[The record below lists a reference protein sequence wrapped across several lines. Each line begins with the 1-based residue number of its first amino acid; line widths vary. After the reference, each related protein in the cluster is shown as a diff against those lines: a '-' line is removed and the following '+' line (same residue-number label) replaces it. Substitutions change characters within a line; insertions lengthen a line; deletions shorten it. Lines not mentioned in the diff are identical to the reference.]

1 MPAMERSGDMRSVLF
16 TRDDLPTPARKRRD
30 AVVQQLR
37 RLEAR
42 GDIGALDV
50 VDWAKRVPVAVS
62 SAQCDRHEA
71 FSAWA
76 DAAGVRLTPFFDTR
90 VCYCTETGRKREEL
104 VLPALC
110 LAVYEDG
117 ELSTVAPHADGGR
130 SVSVEDIIDGLDA
143 TDAADDIEAAE
154 DAGAATVPTQ

>member
-1 MPAMERSGDMRSVLF
+1 MPAMERTGDTRAVLF

-30 AVVQQLR
+30 AVVQHLR

-42 GDIGALDV
+42 GDLGGVDV
-50 VDWAKRVPVAVS
+50 VDWAKRVAVGAP
-62 SAQCDRHEA
+62 SAARDRHEA

-110 LAVYEDG
+110 LAVYEGGD
-117 ELSTVAPHADGGR
+117 LSTVAPHADDAGT
-130 SVSVEDIIDGLDA
+130 VSVEDVMDGFGVA
-143 TDAADDIEAAE
+143 DAADEA
-154 DAGAATVPTQ
+154 GVATVPTQ